1 MRPEQPQPTANSP
14 SIGQMC
20 RILSAIQLPI
30 DQQQRDRLIKRL
42 DDNMLSF
49 TELSNSILQVPVAAL
64 TICRAAG
71 EAVRRR
77 DGDVLNLEQAC
88 NLLGTQR
95 IGQLLRAL
103 PVQPLAEQPLGFRQM
118 LSISEHALTQARGLF
133 GQRMARLWQE
143 LALACLLF
151 MSPSW
156 VLVYQRPEL
165 FREWENWHLGI
176 SAGKGRAPAQL
187 LGSEQLLELSQQLV
201 EDWNLPLWIRQG
213 YRSLIDSRR
222 LMVKALHIARDS
234 EHPRDQ
240 QMALDADTRLLRWL
254 TRPDNSLLMANGIAV
269 GAHHDWSAQH
279 TLRWQQF
286 IALYLGCSLTEAQ
299 SATHEHAVTSA
310 QNQATQA
317 DLWLP
322 AQALLWP
329 PGARRQPTTLVPPAP
344 KTARRSN
351 ATMKAGS
358 TATRP
363 TTPPPADAATWRRQ
377 CVLLKQTPSPF
388 KNLPSLLDCSLLA
401 LSQGLGI
408 PASWI
413 ALYNGRNQQLVVAAA
428 QHDDSDL
435 RRLGKE
441 LGDARQESW
450 DWLRSNPCLNLD
462 AQAQQQLS
470 NRLPASLKTLLANQ
484 PGHLLP
490 LLSNGRLIGMLL
502 VHSGTTL
509 LSGKRQQ
516 ALLKTAECLSQA
528 LVTFSSRRQA

>member
-1 MRPEQPQPTANSP
+1 
-14 SIGQMC
+14 MC

-95 IGQLLRAL
+95 IGQLLREL
-103 PVQPLAEQPLGFRQM
+103 PVQPLAEQPLAFRQM
-118 LSISEHALTQARGLF
+118 LSISEHALTQAQGLF

-165 FREWENWHLGI
+165 FHEWEEWHLGVN
-176 SAGKGRAPAQL
+176 AGKGRAPQQL
-187 LGSEQLLELSQQLV
+187 LGSEQLLNLSQQLV

-286 IALYLGCSLTEAQ
+286 IALYLGCTLAEAKTA
-299 SATHEHAVTSA
+299 SHEHAVTSA
-310 QNQATQA
+310 HNQPVQTG
-317 DLWLP
+317 LWLP

-329 PGARRQPTTLVPPAP
+329 PEARRQPTSLSPSAVGKPGRKQPTDKAAARQPKPPA
-344 KTARRSN
+344 T
-351 ATMKAGS
+351 
-358 TATRP
+358 
-363 TTPPPADAATWRRQ
+363 PPADASVWRHH
-377 CVLLKQTPSPF
+377 CVLLNQIPSPF
-388 KNLPSLLDCSLLA
+388 KDLPSLLDSGLLA
-401 LSQGLGI
+401 LHQGLGI
-408 PASWI
+408 PACWI
-413 ALYNGRNQQLVVAAA
+413 ALYNGRKQQLVVTAA
-428 QHDDSDL
+428 QQIDEL
-435 RRLGKE
+435 RRLGME
-441 LGDARQESW
+441 LGDARQNSW
-450 DWLRSNPCLNLD
+450 DWLRNSTCLNLD
-462 AQAQQQLS
+462 PQAQQQLS

-484 PGHLLP
+484 PAHLLP
-490 LLSNGRLIGMLL
+490 L
-502 VHSGTTL
+502 
-509 LSGKRQQ
+509 
-516 ALLKTAECLSQA
+516 
-528 LVTFSSRRQA
+528 

>member
-1 MRPEQPQPTANSP
+1 MRPDQPQQTANSP

-20 RILSAIQLPI
+20 RILSAVQLPI

-71 EAVRRR
+71 DAVRRR

-95 IGQLLRAL
+95 IGQLLREL

-156 VLVYQRPEL
+156 VLVYKRPEL
-165 FREWENWHLGI
+165 FREWENWHLGAN
-176 SAGKGRAPAQL
+176 AGKGRAPAQL
-187 LGSEQLLELSQQLV
+187 LGSDQLLQLSQQLV

-286 IALYLGCSLTEAQ
+286 IALYLGCTLAEAQ
-299 SATHEHAVTSA
+299 TASHEHAVTSA
-310 QNQATQA
+310 QSQPVQAG
-317 DLWLP
+317 LWLP

-329 PGARRQPTTLVPPAP
+329 PGSRRQLARLTPLTASPPRSKKPAVSQPVVPTSPA
-344 KTARRSN
+344 
-351 ATMKAGS
+351 
-358 TATRP
+358 
-363 TTPPPADAATWRRQ
+363 TPSADAAIWRRQ
-377 CVLLKQTPSPF
+377 CILLNQSPSPY
-388 KNLPSLLDCSLLA
+388 KDLPSLLNSSLLA
-401 LSQGLGI
+401 LHQGLGI
-408 PASWI
+408 PACWI
-413 ALYNGRNQQLVVAAA
+413 ALYNGRSQQLVVTAA
-428 QHDDSDL
+428 QHDDDQL
-435 RRLGKE
+435 RRLGTE
-441 LGDARQESW
+441 LGDARQDSW
-450 DWLRSNPCLNLD
+450 DWLRSSPCLDLD
-462 AQAQQQLS
+462 PQTQQQLS

-484 PGHLLP
+484 PAHLLP
-490 LLSNGRLIGMLL
+490 LLSKGRLIGMLL
-502 VHSGTTL
+502 VHSGTQL

-528 LVTFSSRRQA
+528 LVTFSSKRQA